1 MEMSLMLV
9 TALNERIGY
18 EKAAIIAKTAHKEN
32 ISLREAAIKTGF
44 ISAEEFD
51 IAVDPRKMI

>member
-1 MEMSLMLV
+1 MSLMLV